1 MDILVNISSFQ
12 PPITGIGRYTARLL
26 NYLSVEN
33 NVQAFD
39 PLKSYTDI
47 QLKEKLKF
55 LDKVSESRQKKD
67 GISYQLRKMLRNIPC
82 SYQLRQFVQQQIS
95 QQQFKRCEGY
105 IYWEPNYILQP
116 FNGLSVATIH
126 DLSFIKYPQYHSSA
140 MLAWLDKNLESSIN
154 RADAL
159 VTVSEFS
166 KKELL
171 KQFSIPE
178 SKITIVSP
186 SVANEFKTSASK
198 ESVEKIKQKYG
209 LPKHYI
215 LSVGTLEPRKN
226 LTTLLNAYARL
237 PKRLKQSYPLVL
249 VGAKGWGNIQNIIQ
263 PMVNSGDVIMLGY
276 IKQQDIP
283 IIYKGSSLF
292 ICLSLYEG
300 YGMPVAEAM
309 ASGVAVLTSENSA
322 MSEVSGKAAKL
333 VNPLDVEQITDS
345 MQYYLQEEEARKQL
359 AEKGRIQM
367 QDRNW
372 KNSAD
377 KLIKLFQEIKS
388 TSSK

>member
-1 MDILVNISSFQ
+1 
-12 PPITGIGRYTARLL
+12 
-26 NYLSVEN
+26 
-33 NVQAFD
+33 
-39 PLKSYTDI
+39 
-47 QLKEKLKF
+47 
-55 LDKVSESRQKKD
+55 
-67 GISYQLRKMLRNIPC
+67 
-82 SYQLRQFVQQQIS
+82 
-95 QQQFKRCEGY
+95 
-105 IYWEPNYILQP
+105 
-116 FNGLSVATIH
+116 
-126 DLSFIKYPQYHSSA
+126 

-186 SVANEFKTSASK
+186 SVANEYKTSASK

-263 PMVNSGDVIMLGY
+263 PMVNNGDVIMLGY
-276 IKQQDIP
+276 INQQDIP

-322 MSEVSGKAAKL
+322 MSEVSGAAAKL

-359 AEKGRIQM
+359 AEKGRIHM
-367 QDRNW
+367 QDSNW

-388 TSSK
+388 TSGLATLN